1 MEETKKNSQIAR
13 LLAALALIGTVLILF
28 AVVSGVT
35 GDDDGAS
42 KKKANPEKQQ
52 VSGKPKTKKKK
63 YEVEEGD
70 TLTTIA
76 RKTGISVETLEE
88 LNPDLDPQA
97 LQLGQEIKLR

>member
-13 LLAALALIGTVLILF
+13 LLAALALVGAVLIVF

-35 GDDDGAS
+35 GDDGGGDQ
-42 KKKANPEKQQ
+42 KKANPEKQQ

-63 YEVEEGD
+63 YEVEDGD

-76 RKTGISVETLEE
+76 RKTGISVEALEK